1 MRFYDITIT
10 PPLEEPS
17 RFKAFSFS
25 SQSGFGSDNYSCLK
39 VDLDIY
45 QNAYHQYASNGYARV
60 FGVNLKDLGQIG
72 NYNPVI
78 TSDGR
83 KVQLCGI
90 AIQVGMSKGL
100 PYANPKQRGIILE
113 GAIIQAFANW
123 QGTEVTLDLVI
134 VPGYV
139 DPNALR
145 NIPFNWYSKSQ
156 NQELTDAVKTALK
169 IAYPTANINGSFS
182 SGLIYTEDTQG
193 QNFDLLTLSSTIN
206 QISKTI
212 KKDPTY
218 TGAVITVNSEGFFL
232 TDSAITPAA
241 TRQIAFTDVI
251 GNLTWLGINTIQ
263 AKVVMRGDL
272 NIGDYISFQSGI
284 PVLNV
289 VNNNSQYRNR
299 ISFNGVF
306 FITKLHHVGSS
317 RQADGNAWVTII
329 EAIIPNLPINQ
340 T

>member
-10 PPLEEPS
+10 PPLEEPN
-17 RFKAFSFS
+17 RFNAFSFS
-25 SQSGFGSDNYSCLK
+25 SQSGLGLDNYSCLR

-45 QNAYHQYASNGYARV
+45 QNAYHQYASNGYVRV
-60 FGVNLKDLGQIG
+60 FGINLKDLGQIG

-78 TSDGR
+78 SSDGR

-100 PYANPKQRGIILE
+100 PYANPKQRGIILQ

-139 DPNALR
+139 DPNALS
-145 NIPFNWYSKSQ
+145 NIPFVMKKG
-156 NQELTDAVKTALK
+156 QELTEAVKTALG
-169 IAYPTANINGSFS
+169 IAYPATPINGSFTN
-182 SGLIYTEDTQG
+182 GLVYTEDTQA
-193 QNFDLLTLSSTIN
+193 QNFDLLTLSSTVN

-232 TDSAITPAA
+232 TDSAITPTA

-299 ISFNGVF
+299 ISFTGVF

-317 RQADGNAWVTII
+317 RQADGNSWVTII
-329 EAIIPNLPINQ
+329 EAIIPNSPINQ

>member
-10 PPLEEPS
+10 PPLEEPN
-17 RFKAFSFS
+17 RFNAFSFS
-25 SQSGFGSDNYSCLK
+25 SQSGFGLDNYSCLR

-45 QNAYHQYASNGYARV
+45 QNAYHQYASNGYVRV
-60 FGVNLKDLGQIG
+60 FGINLKDLGQIG

-90 AIQVGMSKGL
+90 AIQIGMSKGL
-100 PYANPKQRGIILE
+100 PYANPRQRGIILQ
-113 GAIIQAFANW
+113 GSILQAFANW

-139 DPNALR
+139 DSNALR
-145 NIPFNWYSKSQ
+145 NIPFLMKK
-156 NQELTDAVKTALK
+156 NQELTVAVKQALK
-169 IAYPTANINGSFS
+169 TAYPTTNINGSFS
-182 SGLIYTEDTQG
+182 SGLVYTEDTQA

-206 QISKTI
+206 QISKSI

-218 TGAVITVNSEGFFL
+218 TGAIITSNAEGFFL
-232 TDSAITPAA
+232 TDSAITAIA
-241 TRQIAFTDVI
+241 TRQINFTDVI

-284 PVLNV
+284 PVLNI
-289 VNNNSQYRNR
+289 VNNSSQYRNK

-306 FITKLHHVGSS
+306 FITKLHHVGNS

-329 EAIIPNLPINQ
+329 EAIIPNSPINQ

>member
-1 MRFYDITIT
+1 MRFYDITIA
-10 PPLEEPS
+10 PPLEEPN

-25 SQSGFGSDNYSCLK
+25 SQSGIGIASDNYSCLR

-45 QNAYHQYASNGYARV
+45 QNAYHQYASNGYVRV

-78 TSDGR
+78 NSDGR
-83 KVQLCGI
+83 KVQLCKI
-90 AIQVGMSKGL
+90 IIQVGMSKGL

-145 NIPFNWYSKSQ
+145 NIPFVMKKD
-156 NQELTDAVKTALK
+156 QELTVAVTRALK
-169 IAYPTANINGSFS
+169 TAYPTTLINGSFS
-182 SGLIYTEDTQG
+182 SRLVYTEDTQG

-206 QISKTI
+206 SISKSI

-218 TGAVITVNSEGFFL
+218 TGAIITVNSEGFFL
-232 TDSAITPAA
+232 TDSAITPSA
-241 TRQIAFTDVI
+241 TRKIAFTDVI

-284 PVLNV
+284 PLLNI
-289 VNNNSQYRNR
+289 VNNSSQYRNK

-317 RQADGNAWVTII
+317 RQADGNSWVTII
-329 EAIIPNLPINQ
+329 EAIIPNLPISQ

>member
-10 PPLEEPS
+10 PPLEDPS
-17 RFKAFSFS
+17 RFNAFSFS
-25 SQSGFGSDNYSCLK
+25 SQSGLGSDNYSCLR

-45 QNAYHQYASNGYARV
+45 QNAYHQYASNGYVRV
-60 FGVNLKDLGQIG
+60 FGVSLKDLGQIG

-78 TSDGR
+78 TPDGS

-90 AIQVGMSKGL
+90 TVQVGMSKGL
-100 PYANPKQRGIILE
+100 PYANPRQRGIVVQ

-145 NIPFNWYSKSQ
+145 NIPFVMKKG
-156 NQELTDAVKTALK
+156 QELTEAVKTALG
-169 IAYPTANINGSFS
+169 IAYPTTSINGSFS
-182 SGLIYTEDTQG
+182 DGLVYTEDTQG
-193 QNFDLLTLSSTIN
+193 QNFDLLTLSSTVN

-232 TDSAITPAA
+232 TDSALTPTA

-289 VNNNSQYRNR
+289 VNNSSQYRNR

-317 RQADGNAWVTII
+317 RQADGNSWVTVI
-329 EAIIPNLPINQ
+329 EAIIPNSPINQ

>member
-10 PPLEEPS
+10 PPLEEPN
-17 RFKAFSFS
+17 RFNAFSFS

-45 QNAYHQYASNGYARV
+45 QNAYHQYASNGYVRV
-60 FGVNLKDLGQIG
+60 FGINLKDLGQIG

-90 AIQVGMSKGL
+90 IIQVGMSKGL
-100 PYANPKQRGIILE
+100 PYANPRQRGIILQ
-113 GAIIQAFANW
+113 GSILQAFANW

-139 DPNALR
+139 DSNALR
-145 NIPFNWYSKSQ
+145 NIPFVMKKD
-156 NQELTDAVKTALK
+156 QELTIAVKQALK
-169 IAYPTANINGSFS
+169 TAYPTTNINGSFS
-182 SGLIYTEDTQG
+182 SGLVYTEDTQA
-193 QNFDLLTLSSTIN
+193 QNFDLLTLSSQIN
-206 QISKTI
+206 QISKSI

-218 TGAVITVNSEGFFL
+218 TGAIITSNSEGFFL
-232 TDSAITPAA
+232 TDSAITTIA
-241 TRQIAFTDVI
+241 TRQIDFTDVI

-272 NIGDYISFQSGI
+272 NIGGYISFQSGI
-284 PVLNV
+284 PVLNI
-289 VNNNSQYRNR
+289 VNNSSQYRNK
-299 ISFNGVF
+299 IAFNGVF

-317 RQADGNAWVTII
+317 RQPDGNAWVTII
-329 EAIIPNLPINQ
+329 EAIIPNSPINQ